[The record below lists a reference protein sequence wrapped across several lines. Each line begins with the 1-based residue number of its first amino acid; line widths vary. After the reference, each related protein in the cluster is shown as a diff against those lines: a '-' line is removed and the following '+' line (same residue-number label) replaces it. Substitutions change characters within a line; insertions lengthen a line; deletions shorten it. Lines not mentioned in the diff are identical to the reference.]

1 MTARLRVA
9 IVDDHPLMRE
19 GIEHTL
25 RREPDFDVVATGGC
39 ANDAIRI
46 ASELSPDLILLDVN
60 MPGSGLEA
68 ARAITAS
75 HPEIRILCLTVSERH
90 EDVTA
95 ALEAGVRGYILKGI
109 GGPDLVRTIR
119 SVAAG
124 ETYITPEFAA
134 RLLATPLRTTKSST
148 PDPLQQLSIRE
159 EQILKEV
166 SNGLTN
172 KEIARKLD
180 LSEKTIKHYMSGV
193 LHKLSAR
200 NRVEAIVAS
209 RRLKEGETPPKR

>member
-1 MTARLRVA
+1 MTDRLRIA

-25 RREPDFDVVATGGC
+25 RREMDFDVVATGAC
-39 ANDAIRI
+39 ANDAVRI
-46 ASELSPDLILLDVN
+46 ANELVPDLILLDVN

-68 ARAITAS
+68 ARAITS
-75 HPEIRILCLTVSERH
+75 TQPTIRILCLTVSERH
-90 EDVTA
+90 DDVTA

-119 SVAAG
+119 SVAVG

-134 RLLATPLRTTKSST
+134 RLLATPARTSKTQ

-172 KEIARKLD
+172 KEIGRKLD

-209 RRLKEGETPPKR
+209 RRLKEGEIPPKR

>member
-1 MTARLRVA
+1 MTTKLRIAV
-9 IVDDHPLMRE
+9 VDDHPMMRA
-19 GIEHTL
+19 GVAHTL
-25 RREPDFDVVATGGC
+25 SCEADFEVVGLGGSAADALEIAC
-39 ANDAIRI
+39 AQ
-46 ASELSPDLILLDVN
+46 SPDLMLLDVN
-60 MPGSGLEA
+60 MPGGGINA
-68 ARAITAS
+68 AKEIALAS
-75 HPEIRILCLTVSERH
+75 PAVRLLFLTVSERM

-95 ALEAGVRGYILKGI
+95 ALEAGVRGYVLKGI

-124 ETYITPEFAA
+124 ETYITPDFAA
-134 RLLATPLRTTKSST
+134 RLLTTPAARTKDRDERAPIEALT
-148 PDPLQQLSIRE
+148 IRE
-159 EQILKEV
+159 EQILREV
-166 SNGLTN
+166 SLGLTN

-209 RRLKEGETPPKR
+209 RRLKDSES